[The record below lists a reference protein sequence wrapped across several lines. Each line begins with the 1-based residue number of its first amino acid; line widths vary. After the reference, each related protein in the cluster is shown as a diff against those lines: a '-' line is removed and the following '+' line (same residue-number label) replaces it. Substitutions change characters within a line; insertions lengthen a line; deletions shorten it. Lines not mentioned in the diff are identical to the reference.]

1 MQVTIHVPASLRQYT
16 ASAWRSRSSSRW
28 PICCGVCTPIIRGI
42 VERTLDEQGRVREHG
57 NVFVDGESMRA
68 GSSLGLETAVG
79 AGAEVC
85 ILPAVSGGGY

>member
-1 MQVTIHVPASLRQYT
+1 LRQYT
-16 ASAWRSRSSSRW
+16 AGANKLHVEVDVARQLTLAELFWRLHGDY
-28 PICCGVCTPIIRGI
+28 PGI